1 MEKDCYALI
10 DEWGKVVFHRE
21 SEGEFMTQIYPM
33 LVNELIDK
41 LEIKSDKYSSILID
55 LKRNRYDMGTIIS
68 VSEMLGY
75 NIKDIEYEE
84 LDRIRF
90 ARVKQA
96 ERSYHI
102 RRINTNIL
110 KEHRKKKDKL
120 EKEIKALRK
129 NK

>member
-10 DEWGKVVFHRE
+10 DEWGKVVFHRQ

-41 LEIKSDKYSSILID
+41 LEVKSDKYSSILID
-55 LKRNRYDMGTIIS
+55 LKRNRYDMCTIIS

-84 LDRIRF
+84 LNRIRY
-90 ARVKQA
+90 ARVKQG
-96 ERSYHI
+96 
-102 RRINTNIL
+102 
-110 KEHRKKKDKL
+110 KKKDNL
-120 EKEIKALRK
+120 EKEVKALRK
-129 NK
+129 K